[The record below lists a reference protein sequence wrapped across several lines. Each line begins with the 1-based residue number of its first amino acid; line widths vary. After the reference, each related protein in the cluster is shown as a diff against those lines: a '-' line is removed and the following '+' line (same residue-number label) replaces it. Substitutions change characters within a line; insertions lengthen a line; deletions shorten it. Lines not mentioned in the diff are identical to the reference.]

1 MRRLIVLLFAYLSF
15 STGSKAYVNVDFDIE
30 GATLAYGAYAVLAG
44 SESLSTSDIKDILE
58 HYTSA
63 EVATAGIWLSKWM
76 DRKALKDEGIFGKTE
91 NHYYKA
97 ILFLVEK
104 RILPRIFH
112 IGRELLSYPEQ
123 FLYWGPF
130 LFKTCDDVMNLCAQF
145 EAIVCNGKLSFSHVD
160 FIQLNPALM
169 EYFDFSKIGRVN
181 WQDTWDRITNF
192 PSPKRE
198 DFKEDFKKLFSKISP
213 VNLAIAGEENI
224 RGRASHIFDRFA
236 EAPNSIPDLLNQVQ
250 DAFQEV
256 TSGAAIRS
264 ILEGTLGDLK
274 DSLAVH
280 RLFNLSQYNVGSY
293 INDYLSQLKGQ
304 FYTQR
309 WTIYHGS
316 NNSNIQPTYYTETYR
331 IVLNIRNSSEKRDL
345 YSETYDSRSNNLA
358 NFEMAFSTKVNRY
371 SQDYSNTGTVSV
383 VVDGKVYHDNP
394 AYHGQGYKIIDYE
407 EVFDSQKDHEAAFAN
422 KFEQRLQALQRGQP
436 STRFYLEKGNKE
448 YYNLE
453 DAETVKNTGT
463 ASFTVT
469 CHDEIEL
476 VNSAFNF
483 KVNESYDASRIRDYA
498 YPPGS
503 VAQNKRQD
511 TRDLERKMNGFQNE
525 INSISVTIDKYNH
538 MIDSIRAYM
547 YEDFNIFSIKYREG
561 QRKIEVLNNRIS
573 NLRTKKWQYQ
583 DSLELYNSALN
594 EMEIDYNENFV
605 GDYRIP
611 AVENEL
617 AGQFRLHWDNNGSW
631 TGLTY
636 TRYAHI
642 VGMNSSVKFVA
653 ECHEERGESYFL
665 GIRIHRAIISVEYRL
680 VSETETSDIVDVL
693 TFTDDLSDKQK
704 AELINN
710 RRSELQQEYPSC
722 IVKVEKSEN
731 TPPEKDND
739 DAIHLLWMSDRVNL
753 ARFIEYR
760 LRQID
765 GQLALIER
773 NLYTK
778 RNILEDFKRAFM
790 EGIPRW
796 RTSNPYGAAL
806 QRWLDNSRAATT
818 KHSQP

>member
-1 MRRLIVLLFAYLSF
+1 
-15 STGSKAYVNVDFDIE
+15 
-30 GATLAYGAYAVLAG
+30 
-44 SESLSTSDIKDILE
+44 
-58 HYTSA
+58 
-63 EVATAGIWLSKWM
+63 
-76 DRKALKDEGIFGKTE
+76 
-91 NHYYKA
+91 
-97 ILFLVEK
+97 
-104 RILPRIFH
+104 
-112 IGRELLSYPEQ
+112 
-123 FLYWGPF
+123 
-130 LFKTCDDVMNLCAQF
+130 
-145 EAIVCNGKLSFSHVD
+145 
-160 FIQLNPALM
+160 
-169 EYFDFSKIGRVN
+169 
-181 WQDTWDRITNF
+181 
-192 PSPKRE
+192 
-198 DFKEDFKKLFSKISP
+198 
-213 VNLAIAGEENI
+213 
-224 RGRASHIFDRFA
+224 
-236 EAPNSIPDLLNQVQ
+236 
-250 DAFQEV
+250 
-256 TSGAAIRS
+256 
-264 ILEGTLGDLK
+264 
-274 DSLAVH
+274 
-280 RLFNLSQYNVGSY
+280 
-293 INDYLSQLKGQ
+293 
-304 FYTQR
+304 
-309 WTIYHGS
+309 
-316 NNSNIQPTYYTETYR
+316 
-331 IVLNIRNSSEKRDL
+331 
-345 YSETYDSRSNNLA
+345 
-358 NFEMAFSTKVNRY
+358 
-371 SQDYSNTGTVSV
+371 
-383 VVDGKVYHDNP
+383 
-394 AYHGQGYKIIDYE
+394 
-407 EVFDSQKDHEAAFAN
+407 
-422 KFEQRLQALQRGQP
+422 
-436 STRFYLEKGNKE
+436 
-448 YYNLE
+448 
-453 DAETVKNTGT
+453 
-463 ASFTVT
+463 
-469 CHDEIEL
+469 
-476 VNSAFNF
+476 
-483 KVNESYDASRIRDYA
+483 
-498 YPPGS
+498 
-503 VAQNKRQD
+503 
-511 TRDLERKMNGFQNE
+511 
-525 INSISVTIDKYNH
+525 

-561 QRKIEVLNNRIS
+561 QRKIDDLNNRIS

-631 TGLTY
+631 SGLTY

-693 TFTDDLSDKQK
+693 TFTDDMSDKQK